1 MHAAAGF
8 ATLAP
13 NELKV
18 GAMKRIRS
26 ALLALLLLPCGAQFV
41 AVAAEP
47 GDVLVLFDQFVS
59 AGAAASQCASPNDL
73 VAIRFLSNFQW
84 VSTHATLEI
93 GRRSPGI
100 SNDEVAQELA
110 RRSKTIKDETH
121 ALVKSEGCDG
131 PGVVQ
136 LLRYFAVQS
145 TWKRETG

>member
-1 MHAAAGF
+1 MQAAAGF
-8 ATLAP
+8 ATLWP

-18 GAMKRIRS
+18 GAMKRIRPS
-26 ALLALLLLPCGAQFV
+26 ALLALLLFCGTQSV
-41 AVAAEP
+41 RAAEP

-84 VSTHATLEI
+84 VSTHATAEI

-100 SNDEVAQELA
+100 SNDEAAQELA
-110 RRSKTIKDETH
+110 RRSKAIKDETH
-121 ALVKSEGCDG
+121 ALVKSEGCEG